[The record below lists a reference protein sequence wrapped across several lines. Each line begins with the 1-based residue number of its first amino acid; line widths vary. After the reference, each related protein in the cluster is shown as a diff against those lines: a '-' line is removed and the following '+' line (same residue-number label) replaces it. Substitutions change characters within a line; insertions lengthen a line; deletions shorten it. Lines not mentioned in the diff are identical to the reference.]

1 MWIILFANKFKQMK
15 NMAQVVG
22 TDNYLS
28 TLNRGIIAAGLVE
41 QLNGDGP
48 FTIFAPSDVAFGKLS
63 KDFFDNLEKPENKAD
78 LADLLNHH
86 IIAGKIN
93 FSELKNGQK
102 LNTVNGKELNVTVKN
117 RRVSINGASV
127 LAKDI
132 EGSNGVLHSLD
143 KVIILS

>member
-1 MWIILFANKFKQMK
+1 MK
-15 NMAQVVG
+15 NIAQVVE

-63 KDFFDNLEKPENKAD
+63 KDFFDNLEKPENKAE

-86 IIAGKIN
+86 IIAEKIN
-93 FSELKNGQK
+93 FRNENSSEK
-102 LNTVNGKELNVTVKN
+102 
-117 RRVSINGASV
+117 
-127 LAKDI
+127 
-132 EGSNGVLHSLD
+132 
-143 KVIILS
+143 